1 MTKLQ
6 QAYEYIE
13 TLQIAEFF
21 AFMKQNVPNDEMLVR
36 LEKAYILGKTDV
48 DFYDQLKSLANLLL
62 AEKQTEKNAPMN
74 KPIVLMTFAKNDLAG
89 VKNEAENIYNSVQSN
104 DLVKNV
110 KIEDADIDT
119 LVETIIDNNGN
130 LFMFHY
136 GGHADQN
143 NIVLDGFRNLDKI
156 RLSRLLLPKENHN
169 LSIVFLNGC
178 LTYGQVG
185 LLTAKGVKVIIA
197 TNVSVD
203 DTEAVRLSKF
213 FYKCF
218 FEKNYTLKSAFE
230 SAEATVKG
238 KNSYPIT
245 VNAGEIDENQP
256 MPSSW
261 TLFVHSKYT
270 EVLNWTL
277 ENFVNKPLQA
287 NNNSYTQKQTG
298 HNNIQV
304 GRDFN
309 NG

>member
-1 MTKLQ
+1 MTKLE
-6 QAYEYIE
+6 QAYDYIE
-13 TLQIAEFF
+13 TLQIAGFF
-21 AFMKQNVPNDEMLVR
+21 AFMKQNAPTNEMLTR
-36 LEKAYILGKTDV
+36 LEKAFILGKTDV
-48 DFYDQLKSLANLLL
+48 DFYDQLRSLANLLL
-62 AEKQTEKNAPMN
+62 SEKQTEKNVPMN
-74 KPIVLMTFAKNDLAG
+74 KPTVLMTFAKNDLAG
-89 VKNEAENIYNSVQSN
+89 VKIEAENIYNFVQAN
-104 DLVKNV
+104 ELVKAV
-110 KIEDADIDT
+110 KVEDADIDT
-119 LVETIIDNNGN
+119 LAENIIDNVED

-136 GGHADQN
+136 GGHADQH

-197 TNVSVD
+197 TNVNVD

-238 KNSYPIT
+238 NNSFPIT
-245 VNAGEIDENQP
+245 VNPGEIDENQS

-261 TLFVHSKYT
+261 TLFVHSKHT

-277 ENFVNKPLQA
+277 EDFVK
-287 NNNSYTQKQTG
+287 KK
-298 HNNIQV
+298 
-304 GRDFN
+304 
-309 NG
+309 

>member
-1 MTKLQ
+1 MTKLE

-21 AFMKQNVPNDEMLVR
+21 TFLKSNSKPNAMLTR
-36 LEKAYILGKTDV
+36 LEKTFILGKTDV
-48 DFYDQLKSLANLLL
+48 DFFDQLKTLANLLL
-62 AEKQTEKNAPMN
+62 AEKPTEKNIPMN
-74 KPIVLMTFAKNDLAG
+74 KPTILMTFAKNDLAG
-89 VKNEAENIYNSVQSN
+89 VKTEAENIYNSVQSN

-119 LVETIIDNNGN
+119 LAETIIDNVDN

-136 GGHADQN
+136 GGHANQH

-185 LLTAKGVKVIIA
+185 LLTAKGVKIIIA
-197 TNVSVD
+197 TNVNVNDS
-203 DTEAVRLSKF
+203 EAVRLSKF

-218 FEKNYTLKSAFE
+218 FEKNYTIKSAFE

-245 VNAGEIDENQP
+245 VNAGEIDETQP

-261 TLFVHSKYT
+261 TLFVHSKHT

-277 ENFVNKPLQA
+277 E
-287 NNNSYTQKQTG
+287 
-298 HNNIQV
+298 
-304 GRDFN
+304 DFIKKK
-309 NG
+309 

>member
-21 AFMKQNVPNDEMLVR
+21 AFMKQYAPNNEMLVR
-36 LEKAYILGKTDV
+36 LEKAFILGKTDV

-62 AEKQTEKNAPMN
+62 TEKPTDKNIPMN
-74 KPIVLMTFAKNDLAG
+74 KPTILMTFAKNDLAG
-89 VKNEAENIYNSVQSN
+89 VKTEAENIYNSVQSN
-104 DLVKNV
+104 DLIKNV

-119 LVETIIDNNGN
+119 LAETIIDNVDD

-136 GGHADQN
+136 GGHADQH

-185 LLTAKGVKVIIA
+185 LLTAKGVKIIIA
-197 TNVSVD
+197 TNVNVN

-245 VNAGEIDENQP
+245 VNSGEIDETQP

-261 TLFVHSKYT
+261 TLFVHSKHT

-277 ENFVNKPLQA
+277 QDFVK
-287 NNNSYTQKQTG
+287 KK
-298 HNNIQV
+298 
-304 GRDFN
+304 
-309 NG
+309 